1 MRCTGRF
8 IENVLTNKVSG
19 TFAGYLVFIT
29 LILVLAEVISRYF
42 FNNPIGLSDEFG
54 GYLLVGI
61 TMIGLAYTLKE
72 KGHVR
77 VEMVVDRVS
86 LKTRKWMRV
95 ISLSLATVFT
105 PFLIFGSYELVAF
118 SHRLGAK
125 SSTWVRTLQEI
136 PQSIL
141 IIGTILLFLQLI
153 VMLVQ
158 AIKNLSVPE
167 GEAQ

>member
-1 MRCTGRF
+1 MKLLVRIIEGIANVGGHISGWLAVVLMVLIFIEVSMRYITGRPPM
-8 IENVLTNKVSG
+8 V
-19 TFAGYLVFIT
+19 A
-29 LILVLAEVISRYF
+29 
-42 FNNPIGLSDEFG
+42 DEFG